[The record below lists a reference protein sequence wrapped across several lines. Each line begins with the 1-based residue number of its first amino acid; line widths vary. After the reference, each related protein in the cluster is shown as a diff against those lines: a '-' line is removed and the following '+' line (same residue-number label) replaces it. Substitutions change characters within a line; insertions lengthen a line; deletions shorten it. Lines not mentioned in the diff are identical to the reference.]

1 MQLLAITCLLCAVFA
16 TVYGQSSNV
25 TIQSVTTNATANAFY
40 KEGDAI
46 SITLNFNGTVILSA
60 DGAAITDP
68 TDVATISLTNGDDA
82 YYVSGNNTAALTF
95 VYVLDSSIGTTTT
108 DLDITTNAVTIGSGA
123 DSITLF
129 GPDDLEVDTTV
140 VQPGIA
146 SFDPFLNLNVTV
158 DFDAPTVDQVI
169 FAGGNYNISQVVPL
183 YVVFDEDVVVTGVPT
198 ITILGLTF
206 EYVQNNT
213 NANILE
219 FDYTVVS
226 TGDGAVDLSSLSLST
241 PVTIDFGAGVS
252 ITDQA
257 GNVFDNT
264 TDLVTDVAAALV
276 LNPVVINE
284 QLGLTTVLSVSAA
297 QGDSDV
303 TLNVGDGIS
312 IVVTFSRP
320 VAFLGLSASNT
331 VTLLLNNGGVATLDS
346 TSNNTDALVFDYTVQ
361 AGDGSTNNLDVA
373 SANALTLGG
382 AVTIIGAANI
392 DLSLPFGSSD
402 ENSLYQSNVAVDA
415 GQVSI
420 TTISTTNSTGTDYV
434 TGDVIVI
441 FVNFESDVDVTG
453 SATLALN
460 NGATAIYRSG
470 SGSDVLTFVYTV
482 GSNDAE
488 TSNLSIKNT
497 SALRVVGSG
506 TITGSTS
513 GNDAN
518 LTIPYRELS
527 LNLNVIG
534 SPDVQVAIIVSGEDT
549 NACGTNAFNR
559 DMIEI
564 IDIVH
569 GALNDTVSFLDTES
583 NCSAINSKKR
593 QNFVSQFV
601 LVFPIYNYQDGDL
614 NGDFV
619 ATIYDQVNQISS
631 VGNLDI
637 QIQYNSAGVLVPT
650 LFGIAIL
657 LFSLL

>member
-60 DGAAITDP
+60 DGAAIMDP

-373 SANALTLGG
+373 SADALTLGG

-441 FVNFESDVDVTG
+441 FVNF
-453 SATLALN
+453 
-460 NGATAIYRSG
+460 
-470 SGSDVLTFVYTV
+470 
-482 GSNDAE
+482 
-488 TSNLSIKNT
+488 
-497 SALRVVGSG
+497 
-506 TITGSTS
+506 
-513 GNDAN
+513 
-518 LTIPYRELS
+518 
-527 LNLNVIG
+527 
-534 SPDVQVAIIVSGEDT
+534 
-549 NACGTNAFNR
+549 
-559 DMIEI
+559 
-564 IDIVH
+564 
-569 GALNDTVSFLDTES
+569 
-583 NCSAINSKKR
+583 
-593 QNFVSQFV
+593 
-601 LVFPIYNYQDGDL
+601 
-614 NGDFV
+614 
-619 ATIYDQVNQISS
+619 
-631 VGNLDI
+631 
-637 QIQYNSAGVLVPT
+637 
-650 LFGIAIL
+650 
-657 LFSLL
+657 